1 MMDAIVDQFD
11 AAEDPEVSDDPRTLD
26 IDIDVTFQKKR
37 FTTLHLQEPKAKQ
50 LERAEMELNVANTT
64 PYHFR
69 RYQIALVAS
78 VAKVPVEVIGEL
90 PNSQLV
96 RAWHFL
102 RDLLDETS
110 PETGET

>member
-1 MMDAIVDQFD
+1 MDTIVDQFD
-11 AAEDPEVSDDPRTLD
+11 AAEPEGSDAPNTLD
-26 IDIDVTFQKKR
+26 VDIDVTFQKRR

-69 RYQIALVAS
+69 RYQIALIAA

-90 PNSQLV
+90 TNTQLV
-96 RAWHFL
+96 RAWGFL
-102 RDLLDETS
+102 QDQLSATI